1 METIK
6 LTRKELYDLVWSESI
21 LSLSKRFNIS
31 DVGLRKL
38 CIRMNIPIPLAGH
51 WVKVKFGKPVK
62 ILKFPTKFEGTDIIE
77 IKEFDKGSESAISG
91 ESETTIKTKLIKS
104 DPSLDFTLIQD
115 FKNADPLIISAR
127 EGFKNKIIE
136 LKNNKWYRE
145 SELISNHGFLD
156 IRTRDKNID
165 RALKIANMLIV
176 NLKKRGHNII
186 LSYDGT
192 DFIVNGQTI
201 KFSMMEK
208 SNYVETKSEY
218 SSYSSRVLVANNKL
232 SIKIGRWDYRE
243 WVDGKVPLEEN
254 IPKIIAKIEEEGLK
268 LKKEH
273 EEREVQRIEYER
285 LKEIARLKLERKT
298 NELMRFN
305 QFLDEAKLYN
315 NVVLMQNYINAVEQQ
330 IIANNTTIDKDAEW
344 IIWAKE
350 KLAWYDPTINKT
362 DEILDGVNKTTLK
375 IEEKNRWF

>member
-1 METIK
+1 
-6 LTRKELYDLVWSESI
+6 
-21 LSLSKRFNIS
+21 
-31 DVGLRKL
+31 
-38 CIRMNIPIPLAGH
+38 
-51 WVKVKFGKPVK
+51 
-62 ILKFPTKFEGTDIIE
+62 
-77 IKEFDKGSESAISG
+77 
-91 ESETTIKTKLIKS
+91 
-104 DPSLDFTLIQD
+104 LDFTLIQD
-115 FKNADPLIISAR
+115 FKKADPLIIATR
-127 EGFKNKIIE
+127 EAFKEKIKERKANRWFKEEE
-136 LKNNKWYRE
+136 LFSLRNRGY
-145 SELISNHGFLD
+145 LD
-156 IRTRDKNID
+156 IKTTPKNID
-165 RALKIANMLIV
+165 RALIIFNTLVV
-176 NLKKRGHNII
+176 NLKKRGHEII
-186 LSYDGT
+186 FRNEETYILIY
-192 DFIVNGQTI
+192 GQSLRI
-201 KFSMMEK
+201 SMMEK
-208 SNYVETKSEY
+208 STVVIDD
-218 SSYSSRVLVANNKL
+218 SSNSYRSRFLIPNNKL
-232 SIKIGRWDYRE
+232 SIKLDSSGDRE
-243 WVDGKVPLEEN
+243 WVDGRVQLEEN

-350 KLAWYDPTINKT
+350 KFAWYDPTINKT